1 MVCVIRNCPLLGHGL
16 RKAGSV
22 PWLSENIIIG
32 GPVPSHCPECRICDT
47 AQSMATGSAACES
60 NVVGVE
66 MVFETAG
73 HSKAPFQ
80 CIPTPSRLFRADP
93 SVITTGI
100 EELILE
106 AFLIASSRLV
116 IITGAAETHGA
127 LENASI
133 FSIEDKSKSLKLSA
147 IR

>member
-1 MVCVIRNCPLLGHGL
+1 MANS
-16 RKAGSV
+16 SV
-22 PWLSENIIIG
+22 
-32 GPVPSHCPECRICDT
+32 
-47 AQSMATGSAACES
+47 ACES

-66 MVFETAG
+66 MVFESAG
-73 HSKAPFQ
+73 HKAPSQ
-80 CIPTPSRLFRADP
+80 CIPIPSRLFRADP

-116 IITGAAETHGA
+116 MINGAAETHGA